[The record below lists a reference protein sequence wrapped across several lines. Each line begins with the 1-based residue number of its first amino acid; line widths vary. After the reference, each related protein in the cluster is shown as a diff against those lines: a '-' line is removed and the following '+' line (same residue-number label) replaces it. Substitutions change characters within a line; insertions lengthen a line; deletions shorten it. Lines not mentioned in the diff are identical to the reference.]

1 MKSID
6 KHKWY
11 FCNGHKKK
19 VLLPAYIMEG
29 NTIFQSEEIY
39 KFVLSKVTY
48 SEVFGLHA
56 KYTCSWVSFM
66 SFYLCFQS
74 WDRRALVSNGQVV
87 AAVTVAVVK
96 LVATVI
102 AAAVIGVM
110 AIECSLYA
118 KSSSKCFA
126 CNNQKSG
133 SS

>member
-1 MKSID
+1 M
-6 KHKWY
+6 
-11 FCNGHKKK
+11 
-19 VLLPAYIMEG
+19 
-29 NTIFQSEEIY
+29 
-39 KFVLSKVTY
+39 
-48 SEVFGLHA
+48 
-56 KYTCSWVSFM
+56 
-66 SFYLCFQS
+66 
-74 WDRRALVSNGQVV
+74 SNGQVV